1 MEKERSPIK
10 SRLTLARLAV
20 IYEGRNDDAAKT
32 KKRTQYRMTQYHR
45 DMLDLVA
52 TDAGINQTVAL
63 RSIIN
68 EWFELKRVQ
77 AFQCE

>member
-20 IYEGRNDDAAKT
+20 IYEGRNDDDAKE
-32 KKRTQYRMTQYHR
+32 KKRVQYRMTQFHR
-45 DMLDLVA
+45 DMLDMIA

-68 EWFELKRVQ
+68 EWFELKRIQ
-77 AFQCE
+77 ALQDE